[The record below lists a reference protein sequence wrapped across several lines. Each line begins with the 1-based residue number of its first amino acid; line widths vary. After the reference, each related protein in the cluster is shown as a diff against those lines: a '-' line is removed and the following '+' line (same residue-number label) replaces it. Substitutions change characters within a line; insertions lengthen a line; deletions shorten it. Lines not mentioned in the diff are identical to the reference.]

1 MTTLK
6 TTQPRLRRTVTTA
19 KVKAVR
25 HAAAIPDF
33 DAMPGSALVRQSQLI
48 RDPKNPTR
56 PAPLP
61 ISPSTLWRRVRDG
74 SFPQPVKLGERF
86 TCWRVGD
93 VRAWLEAQNVEAAQP

>member
-25 HAAAIPDF
+25 HAASIPDF
-33 DAMPGSALVRQSQLI
+33 DAMPDSALVRQSQLI

-61 ISPSTLWRRVRDG
+61 FSPSTLWRRVRDG
-74 SFPQPVKLGERF
+74 DFPQPLKLGERF
-86 TCWRVGD
+86 TCWRVSD
-93 VRAWLEAQNVEAAQP
+93 VRAWLEAQNVEATQP

>member
-33 DAMPGSALVRQSQLI
+33 DLLPDSALVRQSQLV
-48 RDPKNPTR
+48 RDPKYPTR
-56 PAPLP
+56 PVPLP
-61 ISPSTLWRRVRDG
+61 FSPSTFWRRVRDG
-74 SFPQPVKLGERF
+74 SMPPPVKLGERF

-93 VRAWLEAQNVEAAQP
+93 VRAWLEAQNVEATQP